1 MVDFIAFLIRS
12 TPVLLIV
19 IGIILLIGIRQVN
32 EYERGVKF
40 TLGKF
45 TKVVHPGWHIV
56 VPIFQSMTK
65 VDLRLRTVEV
75 PPQESLTKDN
85 ISVGVTAV
93 LFFRVSDAQ
102 KAVINI
108 ENFYY
113 ATSQLAQTT
122 MRNVVGEV
130 SLDNLLAQRE
140 DLSEKI
146 KKIVAEF
153 TSGWGIDV
161 ANVELK
167 DILIPDDMK
176 RTIGK
181 EAEAERER
189 RAVVI
194 KSEGEVLAA
203 ANIAKAATMLS
214 NSPGALHLRTLEAIN
229 DISSDQSNTTVWMIP
244 VEALKAL
251 EGLAE
256 FANKLKQ

>member
-1 MVDFIAFLIRS
+1 MVELITFLIVS
-12 TPVLLIV
+12 MPVILIGLGVLL
-19 IGIILLIGIRQVN
+19 LISIRQVN
-32 EYERGVKF
+32 EYERGVKY
-40 TLGKF
+40 TLGRF
-45 TKVVHPGWHIV
+45 SKVVMPGWRLIIPV
-56 VPIFQSMTK
+56 FQSMTK

-102 KAVINI
+102 KAIINI

-167 DILIPDDMK
+167 DIIIPDDMK

-194 KSEGEVLAA
+194 KSEGEVMAA
-203 ANIAKAATMLS
+203 ENIAKAAQMLS
-214 NSPGALHLRTLEAIN
+214 NSPGALHLRTLESIN
-229 DISSDQSNTTVWMIP
+229 DISSDASNTTVWMVP

-251 EGLAE
+251 EGLHE
-256 FANKLKQ
+256 FLKAKK